1 MISKRSLFDG
11 LCSMC
16 GVLLYSTLG
25 HNCTANYHYGPPI
38 SRDGRI
44 LINKSGEPDTKAQP
58 PFLLRF
64 SPQMFANE
72 CPEMF
77 VHDPVTNNL
86 SLRPDAFPPWIRK
99 VAGHGFSGVKDRAKT
114 WLYCLDC
121 KNRWC
126 PDTSQ
131 RPKAHIPFRDRA
143 SQLNMR
149 PHKRAPVGSVETV
162 VSPEQNTQPEPE
174 PEEAVLDECGGGDV
188 APPMDDDAE
197 DSDGD
202 VVLPT
207 EETVPEVPKVEY
219 PTIEEYKAR
228 WAEKLAAHSKVQ
240 FTKGFRLETLVP
252 KPLPALWQD
261 CRGLSVR
268 ILCLYVLGLL
278 LHDTPTGAKVLS
290 SPSTTCAARRPS
302 RDCVSVGLCR
312 HFSPLR

>member
-1 MISKRSLFDG
+1 
-11 LCSMC
+11 
-16 GVLLYSTLG
+16 
-25 HNCTANYHYGPPI
+25 
-38 SRDGRI
+38 
-44 LINKSGEPDTKAQP
+44 
-58 PFLLRF
+58 
-64 SPQMFANE
+64 
-72 CPEMF
+72 MF

-86 SLRPDAFPPWIRK
+86 SLRPDALPPWIRK
-99 VAGHGFSGVKDRAKT
+99 VAGHGFSKVKDRTKT

-126 PDTSQ
+126 PETSQ

-149 PHKRAPVGSVETV
+149 PHKRAPVGSAETV

-188 APPMDDDAE
+188 GPPMEDDVE

-207 EETVPEVPKVEY
+207 EETVPEVPKVDY

-228 WAEKLAAHSKVQ
+228 WADKLAAHSKAQ
-240 FTKGFRLETLVP
+240 FSLGNKPFSLATLVP

-261 CRGLSVR
+261 CTGLSVS
-268 ILCLYVLGLL
+268 
-278 LHDTPTGAKVLS
+278 A
-290 SPSTTCAARRPS
+290 TCDSMCSAFSCTAHLRTLRSFRPLRRPMQ
-302 RDCVSVGLCR
+302 RGGPVATMRL
-312 HFSPLR
+312 